1 MMLNSSALLA
11 HVRNFV
17 AQGGEVDER
26 VDSLILRGPFP
37 TSEEQAAWLAL
48 AAAVATTQ
56 LSLQLYNPAIGG
68 DLTVDDAFDP
78 ARTIVITIT
87 KPSIMD
93 VACFFLQNQLT
104 QYWLAGDV
112 AARLLIADLDIQ
124 EEYTTRGFTVA
135 HWDLDATIIAPPV
148 ATRIDPTPFVRD
160 FVPVREISTDI
171 SPWFLITP
179 PSAPSAAFTSWK
191 GAACRRLL
199 GSVVSSAWLENDV
212 VWLQAS
218 GPPLFRV
225 RADSSDIVGAFDE
238 LTEAAHWVF
247 LSGQDIEARHIIFA
261 SELARANRPD
271 QTFIQTMARALDAA
285 KATYEAH
292 VQSSS
297 RETLK
302 ALSDLRKT
310 VIDET
315 QKVAQKTQDLTAS
328 LWRDLAV
335 TAAPFVLKILG
346 DAGKVEN
353 SAVAAGFYFAA
364 ATFIILSFVLQ
375 WRINHAFFEGQSASR
390 ASWMQTL
397 YNYISTREREEIAV
411 TPIEMAIKNY
421 RETRTVLAIV
431 YAILF
436 MVLMSFGGYT
446 LWHSGETVPSQTP
459 TQAKALQTQNQRQ
472 TTTNTPRCMPTLK
485 SPCPQ
490 KRP

>member
-1 MMLNSSALLA
+1 MMSNSSALLA
-11 HVRNFV
+11 RVRDFV

-37 TSEEQAAWLAL
+37 DTAAQTAWLAL
-48 AAAVATTQ
+48 AASMATTP

-68 DLTVDDAFDP
+68 DLTVGDPFDP
-78 ARTIVITIT
+78 AREIVITIA
-87 KPSIMD
+87 KPPIAG
-93 VACFFLQNQLT
+93 VARFFLQDQLT
-104 QYWLAGDV
+104 QYWQTGDI
-112 AARLLIADLDIQ
+112 ATGLLIADLDIQ
-124 EEYTTRGFTVA
+124 GAYTARGLTVA
-135 HWDLDATIIAPPV
+135 RWDLEASIAASPV
-148 ATRIDPTPFVRD
+148 AARIDPRPFVRD
-160 FVPVREISTDI
+160 FVPTREISTDI
-171 SPWFLITP
+171 SPWILITP
-179 PSAPSAAFTSWK
+179 PATTSAAFASWK

-218 GPPLFRV
+218 GPPLFRL
-225 RADSSDIVGAFDE
+225 RADSADIMQAFDE
-238 LTEAAHWVF
+238 LTGAVHWVF

-261 SELARANRPD
+261 NELARAYRPD
-271 QTFIQTMARALDAA
+271 QTFPQTMARALDAA

-315 QKVAQKTQDLTAS
+315 QKVTQKTQDLTAGLS
-328 LWRDLAV
+328 RDLAV

-346 DAGKVEN
+346 DTGKVEN
-353 SAVAAGFYFAA
+353 STVAAGFYFAA
-364 ATFIILSFVLQ
+364 AVFITLSFVLQ
-375 WRINHAFFEGQSASR
+375 WRINGAFLKGQSASR

-431 YAILF
+431 YA
-436 MVLMSFGGYT
+436 VLLVALVSFGGHT
-446 LWHSGETVPSQTP
+446 LWHGAETVPTQTP
-459 TQAKALQTQNQRQ
+459 PHVTAQQTQSRWP
-472 TTTNTPRCMPTLK
+472 TTANTPKCIPILK
-485 SPCPQ
+485 APCPK